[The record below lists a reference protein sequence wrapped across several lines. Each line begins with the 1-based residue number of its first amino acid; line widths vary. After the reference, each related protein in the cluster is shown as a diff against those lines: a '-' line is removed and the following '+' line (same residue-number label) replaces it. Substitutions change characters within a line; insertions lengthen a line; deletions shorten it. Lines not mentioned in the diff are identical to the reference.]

1 MQFQVPQF
9 IDTEDKIIG
18 PFTIR
23 QFSFVAAAGLLS
35 FVLYFTVQVWLWAA
49 LSILFLAAAAGF
61 AFIKIEGR
69 SLTHIL
75 LSAFSFYW
83 KPQTYVWQP
92 EHPEIPKNEA
102 IKQEGGISIEGIVS
116 GAALR
121 NAWKS
126 LQTGTPKVS
135 QKQFFEKAER
145 YEIFQK
151 LSGER
156 NAAKR
161 IDYR

>member
-9 IDTEDKIIG
+9 IETEDKIVG

-23 QFSFVAAAGLLS
+23 QFIFIAGAGILS
-35 FVLYFTVQVWLWAA
+35 FILYFTVEIWLWAT
-49 LSILFLAAAAGF
+49 LTVVFLAIAMGLG
-61 AFIKIEGR
+61 FIKIEGR
-69 SLTHIL
+69 SLMHII
-75 LSAFSFYW
+75 LSAFNFYW

-92 EHPEIPKNEA
+92 EHPELPGAK
-102 IKQEGGISIEGIVS
+102 GGVSIEDIVS

-121 NAWKS
+121 NAWKG
-126 LQTGTPKVS
+126 LQTGTAKVS
-135 QKQFFEKAER
+135 QKQFAETTDR

-156 NAAKR
+156 RAARR